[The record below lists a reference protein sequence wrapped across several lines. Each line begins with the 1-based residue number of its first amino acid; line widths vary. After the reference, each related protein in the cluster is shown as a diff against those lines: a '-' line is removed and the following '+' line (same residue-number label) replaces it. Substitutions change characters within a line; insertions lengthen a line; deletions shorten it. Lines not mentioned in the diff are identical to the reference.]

1 LGREIVLHGR
11 RSGGSAG
18 AGGFS
23 EKGNA
28 VRLTV
33 ATPLVIVVE
42 VGDVVH
48 LRAEDDTGAFGIL
61 PGHADFLTAL
71 AVSVA
76 SWRDDRGAEHH
87 VAVRGGML
95 EMRDGNTIGI
105 ATPEAVAGDDLQ
117 RLETE
122 VLAKFRLQLVE
133 EQAARTDAQRLYL
146 AAIRQIAR
154 FLRAERAPTM
164 PVMPTLDPG
173 DGFAP

>member
-1 LGREIVLHGR
+1 M
-11 RSGGSAG
+11 
-18 AGGFS
+18 
-23 EKGNA
+23 
-28 VRLTV
+28 RLTV

-95 EMRDGNTIGI
+95 EVRDGNTIGI

-164 PVMPTLDPG
+164 PVMPSLDPG